1 MTKLTKN
8 QQELVDYA
16 ETHEGLSVTVGEK
29 IAGDL
34 TYTTVSVVVDK
45 DHYLDLHESIT
56 ISAMTHGTQRARQF
70 VTRGTIGMTFT
81 DFKKIPLKWV
91 RSEVREMWL
100 SETKAGRELR
110 EQYSRKIQEAFAG

>member
-16 ETHEGLSVTVGEK
+16 ETHEGLSVTVEEK
-29 IAGDL
+29 LSGDL

-45 DHYLDLHESIT
+45 EHYLDFHESIT
-56 ISAMTHGTQRARQF
+56 ISAMTWGTKRASQF